1 MLISK
6 TEKGFSLIEAI
17 ISTAVF
23 MIILSYIASMYAKV
37 INIKNENKLI
47 YEYTAFIEALKNNME
62 YNMTYDDLQ
71 SLYTHSKLYIY
82 SDDINIDLLKNKDI
96 KSIFKSTSDKNY
108 PYAVIS
114 MEKINENSEYEAYA
128 VTAELKYHLRN
139 EEKSIRYV
147 LFKPKKNIT

>member
-6 TEKGFSLIEAI
+6 TEKGFSMIEAV
-17 ISTAVF
+17 ISTAMF
-23 MIILSYIASMYAKV
+23 MIILSCIVNMYAKV

-47 YEYTAFIEALKNNME
+47 YQYTAFMEALKNNME

-71 SLYTHSKLYIY
+71 NLYTDSKLYIY
-82 SDDINIDLLKNKDI
+82 SGDINIDSLKNKDI
-96 KSIFKSTSDKNY
+96 KSIFKSTSDRNY
-108 PYAVIS
+108 PYAVMS

-128 VTAELKYHLRN
+128 VTAELKYHLKN

>member
-1 MLISK
+1 
-6 TEKGFSLIEAI
+6 
-17 ISTAVF
+17 
-23 MIILSYIASMYAKV
+23 MYAKV

-47 YEYTAFIEALKNNME
+47 YEYTAFMEALKNNME

-114 MEKINENSEYEAYA
+114 MEKINENSEYEAYD

>member
-6 TEKGFSLIEAI
+6 TEKGFSMIEAI
-17 ISTAVF
+17 LSTAMF
-23 MIILSYIASMYAKV
+23 MIILSCIVNMYAKV

-47 YEYTAFIEALKNNME
+47 YQYTAFMEALKNNME

-71 SLYTHSKLYIY
+71 NLYTDSKLYIY
-82 SDDINIDLLKNKDI
+82 SGDINIDSLKNKDI
-96 KSIFKSTSDKNY
+96 KSIFKSTSDRNY
-108 PYAVIS
+108 PYAVMS

-128 VTAELKYHLRN
+128 VTAELKYHLKN